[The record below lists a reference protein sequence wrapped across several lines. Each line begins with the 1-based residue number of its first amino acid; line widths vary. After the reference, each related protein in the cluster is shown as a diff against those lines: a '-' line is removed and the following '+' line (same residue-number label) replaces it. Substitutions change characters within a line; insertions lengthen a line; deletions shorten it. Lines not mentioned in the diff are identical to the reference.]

1 MGKIDQKYSPLVL
14 FWKFVK
20 LREYL
25 SQKSQNWPPPNIQQ
39 LLKHKWG
46 FQQLLKHKWGF
57 LWQGVD
63 SINCSTD
70 KVWFNIV
77 ANPDKM
83 SRLKF
88 FIFLASKVSGNT
100 FLNNAPAVLAK
111 GSIDSNLQF
120 MVNGGIAERP
130 SLATVMLKNT
140 YP

>member
-1 MGKIDQKYSPLVL
+1 MGKIDRKYSPLVL

-20 LREYL
+20 LGEYL
-25 SQKSQNWPPPNIQQ
+25 SQKSQNWPPPNI
-39 LLKHKWG
+39 
-46 FQQLLKHKWGF
+46 QQLLKHKWGF

-120 MVNGGIAERP
+120 MVNGVVLK
-130 SLATVMLKNT
+130 LA
-140 YP
+140 